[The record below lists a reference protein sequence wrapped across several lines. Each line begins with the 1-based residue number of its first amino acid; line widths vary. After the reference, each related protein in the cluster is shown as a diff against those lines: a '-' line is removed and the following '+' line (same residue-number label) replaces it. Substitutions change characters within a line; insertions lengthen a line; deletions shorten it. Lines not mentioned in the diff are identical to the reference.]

1 MEIITIENK
10 KYVLG
15 DYVLENAVIYSK
27 GIRSSR
33 ELIKK
38 KLIDTKHYIY
48 ARNTLSAEERLLRT
62 RNTEDN
68 WIITNGKS
76 VKFDKILLTHDFIK
90 TIDELNNNNLNK
102 IIDIN
107 GIEEAPDILEL
118 DNNEKF
124 KDDEGNILEIEVRGE
139 RKYDKIYFKVK
150 DIMKK
155 FNMKNLYKIIID
167 VRNSYTENKD
177 YKYFITIEKKK
188 NTKMIAL
195 KTLFLTFDGFKKFIE
210 INRSKF
216 SNKLKYTMHKWLEQN
231 FDKNK
236 LINFKINIQN
246 NINKSKIG
254 YTYCITSPNTNYIK
268 IGYWRSSID
277 SLNQRYITYYGSNL
291 ELFYVKTFDAPE
303 LEKKCHIYFK
313 NRHIENELYD
323 KKYLEDYKYFLEN
336 NKEDID
342 IELYNDFDDN
352 LEYDSNEENI
362 VNYVPLETIKE
373 VFNADSNT
381 LPCIY
386 LFTLGYAK
394 DLRDSMNINNSI
406 KDDSIIAKFGFTK
419 NLSRRTEEHIKTYGN
434 IPNCDFKLKYY
445 TYIDPQY
452 ISTAESDIKE
462 LFDSLELKL
471 EYKNYLELVVIP
483 QSLLKIISE
492 KYNHIGKKYA
502 GHISELITKIKELE
516 NDKKIKELEFEL
528 ALQKEQHKNE
538 LSTKEIEMLQYKIL
552 LLQKS

>member
-1 MEIITIENK
+1 MEIITIENN

-38 KLIDTKHYIY
+38 KLIDTKYYIY
-48 ARNTLSAEERLLRT
+48 A

-76 VKFDKILLTHDFIK
+76 VKFDKILLTYDFIK
-90 TIDELNNNNLNK
+90 TINELNKNNLNK
-102 IIDIN
+102 ITDIN
-107 GIEEAPDILEL
+107 GIEEAPYILEL
-118 DNNEKF
+118 DDNEKF
-124 KDDEGNILEIEVRGE
+124 KDDEGNILEIETRGE

-150 DIMKK
+150 DVMNE
-155 FNMKNLYKIIID
+155 FNMKNLYDTIKD
-167 VRNSYTENKD
+167 DRNTYTENKD
-177 YKYFITIEKKK
+177 YKYFICKNPVPNNNQTIKKIK
-188 NTKMIAL
+188 CI
-195 KTLFLTFDGFKKFIE
+195 KTLFLTYEGILRVLFISRNNKTSKFIKWCVE
-210 INRSKF
+210 TLFTIQIGTTEQKTNLI
-216 SNKLKYTMHKWLEQN
+216 SNML
-231 FDKNK
+231 
-236 LINFKINIQN
+236 
-246 NINKSKIG
+246 G
-254 YTYCITSPNTNYIK
+254 
-268 IGYWRSSID
+268 
-277 SLNQRYITYYGSNL
+277 
-291 ELFYVKTFDAPE
+291 
-303 LEKKCHIYFK
+303 
-313 NRHIENELYD
+313 
-323 KKYLEDYKYFLEN
+323 
-336 NKEDID
+336 
-342 IELYNDFDDN
+342 
-352 LEYDSNEENI
+352 
-362 VNYVPLETIKE
+362 VNAKVVKE

-394 DLRDSMNINNSI
+394 DLRESMNINNSI

-434 IPNCDFKLKYY
+434 IDNCDFKLKYY

-452 ISTAESDIKE
+452 ISTAETDIKE

-471 EYKNYLELVVIP
+471 EYKNYQELVIIP

-516 NDKKIKELEFEL
+516 NEKKLKELEFEL